1 MAAHDPAALSRHGA
15 RNMPG
20 GRANAGTCP
29 VQGGIVATGLRRP
42 TNKPAMVYGRDRER
56 ARTRYVSRR
65 RSSSSHA
72 WLAAFSTSRWKMPG
86 IGACG
91 STSDARR
98 RQKGR
103 TPLPVGRRAPVTPLD
118 LSRRVRVAMSPGD
131 AHVPFRGSLGR
142 ASLGASS
149 TRWSRYGI
157 MRWWNAYRCGGAA
170 SISQHA

>member
-1 MAAHDPAALSRHGA
+1 MAAHDPAALPPHSV
-15 RNMPG
+15 RNTPG
-20 GRANAGTCP
+20 RRANAGTSP
-29 VQGGIVATGLRRP
+29 AQGGIVAAGLRRP
-42 TNKPAMVYGRDRER
+42 TNEPSVVYGRDRVR
-56 ARTRYVSRR
+56 ARTRDVSRR
-65 RSSSSHA
+65 RSSSRHA

-103 TPLPVGRRAPVTPLD
+103 TPLPVGRSAPVTRLD

-142 ASLGASS
+142 ASPGASS

-157 MRWWNAYRCGGAA
+157 MCWWNAYRCGGAA
-170 SISQHA
+170 SISQHV